1 MMWIFGKK
9 EERIIELIKNHL
21 DLVERTIE
29 SLRDY
34 LNMYF
39 SDGEKATVIYGRI
52 QTLESDADR
61 VRRKVET
68 DMYSGAFLPNFRGDL
83 LGLIESVDKIA
94 NKAEFVADLMELQHP
109 VIPDELKDG
118 ILRQIDL
125 SLETFRMLKRSIEY
139 LFEDLQK
146 AGEYVIL
153 TEKREHE
160 EDEVERGNIKKL
172 FELDI
177 ERCAKLEIKEIIRS
191 IGDIA
196 DRAEDSSDRVE
207 IIILKRRV

>member
-1 MMWIFGKK
+1 LMWIFGKK
-9 EERIIELIKNHL
+9 EEKIIELIKNHL
-21 DLVERTIE
+21 DLVEKTIE

-34 LNMYF
+34 LEMYF
-39 SDGEKATVIYGRI
+39 SDGEKATVIYEKI

-61 VRRKVET
+61 IRRKVET

-94 NKAEFVADLMELQHP
+94 NKAEFVADLIELQHP
-109 VIPDELKDG
+109 VIPNELKDG
-118 ILRQIDL
+118 VLRQIDL
-125 SLETFRMLKRSIEY
+125 SLETFRMLKRSIEF

-177 ERCAKLEIKEIIRS
+177 ERCAKLELKEIIRS

-196 DRAEDSSDRVE
+196 DRAEDSSAR
-207 IIILKRRV
+207 

>member
-1 MMWIFGKK
+1 MWIFGKK

-39 SDGEKATVIYGRI
+39 SDGEKATVIYERI

-94 NKAEFVADLMELQHP
+94 NKAEFVADLIELQHP

-125 SLETFRMLKRSIEY
+125 SLEAFRMLKRSIEY

>member
-94 NKAEFVADLMELQHP
+94 NKAEFVADLIELQHP

>member
-1 MMWIFGKK
+1 MWIFGKK
-9 EERIIELIKNHL
+9 EERIIEFIKNHL

-39 SDGEKATVIYGRI
+39 SDGEKATVIYERI

-61 VRRKVET
+61 VRRKMET

-94 NKAEFVADLMELQHP
+94 NKAEFVADLIELQHP

-196 DRAEDSSDRVE
+196 DKAEDSSDRVE

>member
-1 MMWIFGKK
+1 MWIFGKK

-125 SLETFRMLKRSIEY
+125 SLETFRMLKRSIEF

>member
-1 MMWIFGKK
+1 MWIFGKK
-9 EERIIELIKNHL
+9 EERIIEFIKNHL

-39 SDGEKATVIYGRI
+39 SDGEKATVIYERI

-61 VRRKVET
+61 VRRKMET

-94 NKAEFVADLMELQHP
+94 NKAEFVADLIELQHP

-139 LFEDLQK
+139 LFEDLKK

>member
-1 MMWIFGKK
+1 MWIFGKK

-39 SDGEKATVIYGRI
+39 SDGEKATVIYERI

-61 VRRKVET
+61 VRRKMET

-94 NKAEFVADLMELQHP
+94 NKAEFVADLIELQHP

-139 LFEDLQK
+139 LFEDLKK

>member
-1 MMWIFGKK
+1 MWIFGKK
-9 EERIIELIKNHL
+9 EEKIIELIKNHL
-21 DLVERTIE
+21 DLVEKTIE

-34 LNMYF
+34 LKMYF
-39 SDGEKATVIYGRI
+39 SDSEKATVMYKKVLN
-52 QTLESDADR
+52 LESDADR

-94 NKAEFVADLMELQHP
+94 NKAEFVADLIELQRP
-109 VIPDELKDG
+109 IIPDELKDG
-118 ILRQIDL
+118 ILKQIDL
-125 SLETFRMLKRSIEY
+125 SLDTFRMVKRSIEL

-153 TEKREHE
+153 TEKKEHE
-160 EDEVERGNIKKL
+160 EDEIERGNIKKL

-177 ERCAKLEIKEIIRS
+177 ERCAKLELKEIIRS

-196 DRAEDSSDRVE
+196 DRSEDTSDRVE
-207 IIILKRRV
+207 IVILKRRV

>member
-1 MMWIFGKK
+1 MWIFGKK

-39 SDGEKATVIYGRI
+39 SDGEKATVIYERI

-61 VRRKVET
+61 VRRKMET

-94 NKAEFVADLMELQHP
+94 NKAEFVADLIELQHP